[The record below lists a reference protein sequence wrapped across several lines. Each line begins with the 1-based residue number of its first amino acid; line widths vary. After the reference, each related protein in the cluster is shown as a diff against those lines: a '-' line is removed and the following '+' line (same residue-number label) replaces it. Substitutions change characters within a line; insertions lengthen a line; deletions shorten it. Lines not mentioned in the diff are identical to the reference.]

1 MYKSLDKVYLEKIF
15 GLINEQ
21 ATVTQLPQPI
31 VPKPK
36 KITSPPMSYDA
47 VIEKAF
53 AGDLQD
59 LDKLKNIDGIK
70 IGSTMINS
78 KDHSVWLKLFELTP
92 PKKNETEGSTKGSG
106 FGELA
111 IYWFLK
117 KTYPSIQDTRYL
129 RSGAADMA
137 IEDIGIEVKA
147 YPMGATDIKI
157 GKFRSA
163 GKEEGKKNNIILNT
177 VLGLNTLM
185 SKISLSESDIKA
197 AKKEGLTNDAGNFR
211 YNTLFTAFEK
221 ISKLHKVIED
231 EPMLQSFNVF
241 EYLKNNINT
250 VYSYLNVPYT
260 DGTKKFAS
268 DNAKQLLWNFT
279 RAKLL
284 EKPGINGYIV
294 NCDRQ
299 GKMEWLYV
307 DKNLL
312 NDVNFPS
319 WFKGDEVYAS
329 AGELYINKGFF
340 KNE

>member
-1 MYKSLDKVYLEKIF
+1 MYKSLDTVYLEKIF
-15 GLINEQ
+15 GSIHKQANVARIPRFLI
-21 ATVTQLPQPI
+21 
-31 VPKPK
+31 PKPK
-36 KITSPPMSYDA
+36 KVTLTSMSYDD

-53 AGDLQD
+53 KDNLQELNDIKGIDL
-59 LDKLKNIDGIK
+59 KSTK
-70 IGSTMINS
+70 INPV
-78 KDHSVWLKLFELTP
+78 DRSVWFKLFELSP

-117 KTYPSIQDTRYL
+117 KTNPSIQDNRY
-129 RSGAADMA
+129 SKIGAADMV
-137 IEDIGIEVKA
+137 IGDVGIEVKA
-147 YPMGATDIKI
+147 YPIGATDIKI

-185 SKISLSESDIKA
+185 SKISLSESDIKI

-221 ISKLHKVIED
+221 IDKLHKVIEN

-241 EYLKNNINT
+241 EYLKNNIDT
-250 VYSYLNVPYT
+250 VYRYLNVPYT
-260 DGTKKFAS
+260 NDIKKFAS

-284 EKPGINGYIV
+284 DKPGVNGYIV
-294 NCDRQ
+294 NCDKQ
-299 GKMEWLYV
+299 GNMEWLYI

-312 NDVNFPS
+312 SDISFPA
-319 WFKGDEVYAS
+319 WFKGDEAYAA

-340 KNE
+340 NR

>member
-1 MYKSLDKVYLEKIF
+1 MALTKVTHSMILGDPAYLIDFGGGVGKTAAENDAAFTAAFAANNTVILPSGTITYSTTIALNSNKSLI
-15 GLINEQ
+15 
-21 ATVTQLPQPI
+21 
-31 VPKPK
+31 
-36 KITSPPMSYDA
+36 
-47 VIEKAF
+47 
-53 AGDLQD
+53 
-59 LDKLKNIDGIK
+59 
-70 IGSTMINS
+70 
-78 KDHSVWLKLFELTP
+78 
-92 PKKNETEGSTKGSG
+92 GSG

-129 RSGAADMA
+129 SSGAADMV

-260 DGTKKFAS
+260 DDIKKFAS

>member
-1 MYKSLDKVYLEKIF
+1 MYKSLDTVYLEKIF
-15 GLINEQ
+15 GSIHKQANVARIPQFLI
-21 ATVTQLPQPI
+21 
-31 VPKPK
+31 PKPK
-36 KITSPPMSYDA
+36 KVTLTSMSYDD

-53 AGDLQD
+53 KDNLQELNDIKGIDL
-59 LDKLKNIDGIK
+59 KSTK
-70 IGSTMINS
+70 INPV
-78 KDHSVWLKLFELTP
+78 DRSVWFKLFELSP

-117 KTYPSIQDTRYL
+117 KTNPSIQDNRY
-129 RSGAADMA
+129 SKIGAADMV
-137 IEDIGIEVKA
+137 IGDVGIEVKA
-147 YPMGATDIKI
+147 YPIGATDIKI

-185 SKISLSESDIKA
+185 SKISLSESDIKI

-221 ISKLHKVIED
+221 IDKLHKVIEN

-241 EYLKNNINT
+241 EYLKNNIDT
-250 VYSYLNVPYT
+250 VYRYLNVPYT
-260 DGTKKFAS
+260 NDIKKFAS

-284 EKPGINGYIV
+284 DKPGVNGYIV
-294 NCDRQ
+294 NCDKQ
-299 GKMEWLYV
+299 GNMEWLYI

-312 NDVNFPS
+312 SDISFPA
-319 WFKGDEVYAS
+319 WFKGDEAYAA

-340 KNE
+340 NR

>member
-1 MYKSLDKVYLEKIF
+1 MYKSLDTVYLEKIF
-15 GLINEQ
+15 GSIHKQANVARIPQFLI
-21 ATVTQLPQPI
+21 
-31 VPKPK
+31 PKPK
-36 KITSPPMSYDA
+36 KVTLTSMSYDD

-53 AGDLQD
+53 KDNLQELNDIKGIDL
-59 LDKLKNIDGIK
+59 KSTK
-70 IGSTMINS
+70 INPV
-78 KDHSVWLKLFELTP
+78 DHSVWFKLFELSP

-117 KTYPSIQDTRYL
+117 KTNPSIQDNRY
-129 RSGAADMA
+129 SKIGAADMV
-137 IEDIGIEVKA
+137 IGDVGIEVKA
-147 YPMGATDIKI
+147 YPIGATDIKI

-185 SKISLSESDIKA
+185 SKISLSESDIKI

-221 ISKLHKVIED
+221 IDKLHKVIEN

-241 EYLKNNINT
+241 EYLKNNIDT
-250 VYSYLNVPYT
+250 VYRYLNVPYT
-260 DGTKKFAS
+260 NDIKKFAS

-284 EKPGINGYIV
+284 DKPGVNGYIV
-294 NCDRQ
+294 NCDKQ
-299 GKMEWLYV
+299 GNMEWLYI

-312 NDVNFPS
+312 SDISFPA
-319 WFKGDEVYAS
+319 WFKGDEAYAA

-340 KNE
+340 NR

>member
-1 MYKSLDKVYLEKIF
+1 MYKSLDTVYLEKIF
-15 GLINEQ
+15 GSIHKQANVARIPRFLI
-21 ATVTQLPQPI
+21 
-31 VPKPK
+31 PKPK
-36 KITSPPMSYDA
+36 KVTLTSMSYDD

-53 AGDLQD
+53 KDNLQELNDIKGIDL
-59 LDKLKNIDGIK
+59 KSTK
-70 IGSTMINS
+70 ITPV
-78 KDHSVWLKLFELTP
+78 DRSVWFKLFELSP

-117 KTYPSIQDTRYL
+117 KTNPSIQDNRY
-129 RSGAADMA
+129 SKIGAADMV
-137 IEDIGIEVKA
+137 IGDVGIEVKA
-147 YPMGATDIKI
+147 YPIGATDIKI

-185 SKISLSESDIKA
+185 SKISLSESDIKI

-221 ISKLHKVIED
+221 IDKLHKVIEN

-241 EYLKNNINT
+241 EYLKNNIDT
-250 VYSYLNVPYT
+250 VYRYLNVPYT
-260 DGTKKFAS
+260 NDIKKFAS

-284 EKPGINGYIV
+284 DKPGVNGYIV
-294 NCDRQ
+294 NCDKQ
-299 GKMEWLYV
+299 GNMEWLYI

-312 NDVNFPS
+312 SDISFPA
-319 WFKGDEVYAS
+319 WFKGDEAYAA

-340 KNE
+340 NR